1 MGSVLS
7 FISCG
12 DKSLTSFVDNIDQ
25 LFRCAKGQI
34 EIIYLSGLQ
43 NSKRQRALPATHDNQ
58 QLKVLAGGQVQ
69 RSVVKQVVISFS
81 QLSEWK
87 NPAGFI
93 SQIQGG
99 WRWWVLHG
107 WGCAC
112 CGCCY
117 SLPGA
122 GCVGGLGLFT
132 VNTVLTPPSLQ
143 ELLGPRARLRQTG
156 GAAVFHGLVKAG
168 ITPSHSRIC
177 LV

>member
-69 RSVVKQVVISFS
+69 RSAVKQVVISFS
-81 QLSEWK
+81 QAAEWK
-87 NPAGFI
+87 KPAGFY
-93 SQIQGG
+93 SPNPGA
-99 WRWWVLHG
+99 WWPWVL
-107 WGCAC
+107 WGVAFPQ
-112 CGCCY
+112 G
-117 SLPGA
+117 
-122 GCVGGLGLFT
+122 
-132 VNTVLTPPSLQ
+132 VLEVWVHFL
-143 ELLGPRARLRQTG
+143 
-156 GAAVFHGLVKAG
+156 
-168 ITPSHSRIC
+168 
-177 LV
+177 